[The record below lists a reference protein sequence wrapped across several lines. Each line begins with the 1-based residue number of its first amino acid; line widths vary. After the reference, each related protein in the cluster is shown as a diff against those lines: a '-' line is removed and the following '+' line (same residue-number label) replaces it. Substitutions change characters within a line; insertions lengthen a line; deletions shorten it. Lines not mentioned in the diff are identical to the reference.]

1 MEPLDAVSKVL
12 HYRSRHS
19 LANLLSR
26 AFVEFE
32 ISSTYGSLH
41 NSLIATAEIYA
52 PISDYDR
59 LRALS
64 REGNEQVLDAVLE
77 VWPPRE
83 NDIEITGVIYRLDP
97 GSLKDS
103 PDDIEDLLQQLDRLR
118 SIMIAVSTGGP
129 RINDVN
135 TDYKEDYFQ
144 LTKQLMA
151 RGLQN
156 PVPYSDLWDWYG
168 KWSSGD
174 LPTYQSRRNYIRGL
188 FEPLEAR
195 LRKGSLS
202 RGTDVFLEPTGWPRV
217 DRTLGEARTRLE
229 SALNEE
235 QFQAVGLLCR
245 EALISL
251 AQTVFEPDQHPPL
264 DGVTVSN
271 TDAKRML
278 DRYLAVEVAGK
289 SNAIARKYAKVA
301 LDLANELQH
310 QRTAAFRNAALC
322 VEATAS
328 VVNIIAILSGVRD
341 PETGTIE
348 L

>member
-1 MEPLDAVSKVL
+1 M
-12 HYRSRHS
+12 
-19 LANLLSR
+19 
-26 AFVEFE
+26 
-32 ISSTYGSLH
+32 
-41 NSLIATAEIYA
+41 
-52 PISDYDR
+52 
-59 LRALS
+59 
-64 REGNEQVLDAVLE
+64 
-77 VWPPRE
+77 
-83 NDIEITGVIYRLDP
+83 
-97 GSLKDS
+97 
-103 PDDIEDLLQQLDRLR
+103 
-118 SIMIAVSTGGP
+118 
-129 RINDVN
+129 
-135 TDYKEDYFQ
+135 
-144 LTKQLMA
+144 
-151 RGLQN
+151 
-156 PVPYSDLWDWYG
+156 
-168 KWSSGD
+168 
-174 LPTYQSRRNYIRGL
+174 
-188 FEPLEAR
+188 
-195 LRKGSLS
+195 S

-289 SNAIARKYAKVA
+289 SNAIARKHAKVA

-341 PETGTIE
+341 PGTGTIE